1 MLSTAGW
8 TRTHGAFGFP
18 FALRSAVAGA
28 AHDAEEGRPRADRIA
43 ILVGHYAGELMK
55 VSEIVRGPSG
65 QELSKRDGSEPL
77 MCALFREVRRA
88 QVESFERGQILRAER
103 SEFIEQFFK
112 RLAAAFFFL
121 SETVEGIERAGL
133 AVFEDAFG
141 TGHPVGALADD
152 EVSNNVERAPG
163 IRAFVCGHPPAGQAA
178 EERIQRWR
186 GAR

>member
-55 VSEIVRGPSG
+55 VGEIVRGPSG

-88 QVESFERGQILRAER
+88 QLESFERGQIFGTKR
-103 SEFIEQFFK
+103 SEFIEQLFERF
-112 RLAAAFFFL
+112 AAAFFFL
-121 SETVEGIERAGL
+121 SETIEGIERDGF

-141 TGHPVGALADD
+141 AGHPVGALADD
-152 EVSNNVERAPG
+152 EVSNNIEGAPAS
-163 IRAFVCGHPPAGQAA
+163 RAFVRGHPPAGQAS